1 MSALVGFAV
10 AWQLSRVCSPVGLYV
25 DVWWLLWCW
34 HYLVEA
40 PSLSNSEE
48 SFLNFATGTHL
59 GGYSRTSER
68 EFVRRSVVFGTGEVS
83 TLRLAS

>member
-10 AWQLSRVCSPVGLYV
+10 AWQLSRVCSPVGLYM
-25 DVWWLLWCW
+25 DVWWWLCW
-34 HYLVEA
+34 HYSVEA

-48 SFLNFATGTHL
+48 DFLDFATGTHL

-68 EFVRRSVVFGTGEVS
+68 EFARRSVISGTGEVS
-83 TLRLAS
+83 ALQLAS